1 MVDAIIGRYRVRIEE
16 AGLVLTHPSGIC
28 FDLTAEE
35 ALGLQEFVG
44 IYRKTLLASERDTDE
59 RDTEPEIERVVI
71 EEPTRES

>member
-1 MVDAIIGRYRVRIEE
+1 MVDAIIGRYRVRMEE

-35 ALGLQEFVG
+35 ALGLHDFIGV
-44 IYRKTLLASERDTDE
+44 YRKVLLASERDADE

-71 EEPTRES
+71 KEPTQES